1 MSAYILFKNNTDV
14 GMNKTIAT
22 KTGELYG
29 YNSAEKLFKSRK
41 IPAYF
46 YVIIQRDIT
55 VRDQVKVFSNY
66 FGEIPGLGAAPWL
79 FPDKDF

>member
-14 GMNKTIAT
+14 GMNRTIAT

-29 YNSAEKLFKSRK
+29 YNSAEKLFKARK

-46 YVIIQRDIT
+46 YVILIRDIT
-55 VRDQVKVFSNY
+55 LRDQVKVVSNY
-66 FGEIPGLGAAPWL
+66 FGEIPGLGDAPWL
-79 FPDKDF
+79 FPNADY